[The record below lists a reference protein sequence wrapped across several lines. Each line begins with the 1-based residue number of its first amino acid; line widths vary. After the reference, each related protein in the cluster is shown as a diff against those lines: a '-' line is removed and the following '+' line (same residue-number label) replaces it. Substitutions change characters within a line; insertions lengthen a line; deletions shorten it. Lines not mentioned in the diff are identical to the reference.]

1 MNQTFTFKQAC
12 AATGLSIPTLRGI
25 CERPT
30 ILPTTIKLGAKPGEK
45 WVKVYMIA
53 DLITRLTQCA
63 KLAAVK
69 ALVNY
74 PVQA

>member
-1 MNQTFTFKQAC
+1 MNPTFTFKQLC
-12 AATGLSIPTLRGI
+12 AATGLTIPAARSIY
-25 CERPT
+25 ERPT
-30 ILPTTIKLGAKPGEK
+30 ILSTTIKLGAKPGEK

-53 DLITRLTQCA
+53 DLITRLTQCG
-63 KLAAVK
+63 KLVAVR